1 MSVSAHFPASQKVFL
16 IGYRGTGK
24 TQTGRIL
31 ARFLG
36 RPFIDL
42 DDYICE
48 HEGASIKDM
57 VERNG
62 WPYFRNLEREAL
74 QEMCDAEGPLVVACG
89 GGAVLHEDLLER
101 ITAAYP
107 VVWLTARKETI
118 VERVLSDERSAGS
131 RPALTNAS
139 SLADEV
145 ERVISERRPLYER
158 FAWFS
163 VATDNVTPEEAA
175 RLMAEGLEKGVRRI
189 HGR

>member
-1 MSVSAHFPASQKVFL
+1 MSVSTPFQASKKVFL

-36 RPFIDL
+36 CPFVDL

-48 HEGASIKDM
+48 REGSSIKDM
-57 VERNG
+57 VERKG
-62 WPYFRNLEREAL
+62 WPYFRNREQEAL

-89 GGAVLHEDLLER
+89 GGAVLHEDLFER

-118 VERVLSDERSAGS
+118 VERVLSDKRSAES
-131 RPALTNAS
+131 RPALTDAT

-145 ERVISERRPLYER
+145 EKVISVRRPLYER
-158 FAWFS
+158 FAWLAVS
-163 VATDNVTPEEAA
+163 TDGMTPEEAA
-175 RLMAEGLEKGVRRI
+175 RLMAERLEKG
-189 HGR
+189 

>member
-1 MSVSAHFPASQKVFL
+1 MSGSAHFPASKKVFL

-31 ARFLG
+31 ARFLVC
-36 RPFIDL
+36 PFVDL

-48 HEGASIKDM
+48 REGASIKDM

-62 WPYFRNLEREAL
+62 WPYFRNREREAL
-74 QEMCDAEGPLVVACG
+74 QEMCDAVGPLVVACG
-89 GGAVLHEDLLER
+89 GGAVLHEDLFER
-101 ITAAYP
+101 ITAACP

-118 VERVLSDERSAGS
+118 VKRVLSDERSAGS

-145 ERVISERRPLYER
+145 EKVISERRPLYER